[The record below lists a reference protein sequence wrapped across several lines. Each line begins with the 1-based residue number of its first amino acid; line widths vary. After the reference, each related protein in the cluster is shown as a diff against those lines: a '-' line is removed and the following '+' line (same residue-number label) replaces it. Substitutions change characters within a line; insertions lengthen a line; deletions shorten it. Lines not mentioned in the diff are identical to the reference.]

1 MTTTNVGLWISDPEA
16 YRKKM
21 DDLVGGRDPVE
32 VMSETAEELGGI
44 VREHTPEEMRARPFD
59 GKWTPNE
66 VVGHLVDSEW
76 VYGYRLR
83 LILCQDRP
91 TILGMEQEQ
100 WVSGQ
105 RHNDREPTELV
116 AVFQFM
122 RAQNLLLWKRLT
134 PADLERAGEHN
145 ERGSESL
152 GQMLR
157 MLAGHDLSHIDQIRR
172 YLQATRV
179 K

>member
-1 MTTTNVGLWISDPEA
+1 MTTPTAGLWLTDPEA

-21 DDLVGGRDPVE
+21 DDLVGGRDPIE
-32 VMSETAEELGGI
+32 VMSETADVLDGI
-44 VREHTPEEMRARPFD
+44 VREHTSEEMRAKPFD

-66 VVGHLVDSEW
+66 VIGHLLDAEW

-83 LILCQDRP
+83 LILCQDKP
-91 TILGMEQEQ
+91 IILGMEQDE

-105 RHNDREPTELV
+105 RHNDREPAELV
-116 AVFQFM
+116 AAFRFL
-122 RAQNLLLWKRLT
+122 RGQNLFLWERLI

-172 YLQATRV
+172 YLQAA
-179 K
+179 KAK